1 MDKIENPKINKE
13 SNQKQKKEE
22 SNENILKLIYI
33 LLLYGFFLLAGIY
46 EEKIYK
52 NTYSYLNNETG
63 ETVKSKFH
71 SPTIA
76 LFITSIS
83 SLIFSSI
90 GYTFQLNKL
99 KDKTVNPFTIID
111 RIILGSLYILSQ
123 YTSQWSLQFLDFIIK
138 VVGKSC
144 KSASMMIVNILYNL
158 PGISFLFNKILN
170 VKNNKTKSEITINDI
185 IKVSL
190 TTGSVLLFNLSG
202 KKGSD
207 NDIKNNFN
215 LPLGIG
221 LLLFSLICDALL
233 GIKEKIIINDIH
245 NNDKFEGYEK
255 VISWE
260 YMRLFSIISLIFCT
274 ISILNGILF
283 LDYGNV
289 FKFIFSSKEL
299 LSNLILHSLLASL
312 GQVIIFISLEK
323 YGPLTLS
330 MITSIRKVLSITLSI
345 IVFGKSITFIQTIS
359 LLMAITVI
367 FWEIFDKQK
376 PNKGKKD

>member
-1 MDKIENPKINKE
+1 MDKIENPKIKNDKNPE
-13 SNQKQKKEE
+13 LKKEE
-22 SNENILKLIYI
+22 SNENITKFIYI
-33 LLLYGFFLLAGIY
+33 LFLYTFFILAGIY

-52 NTYSYLNNETG
+52 NTYSYINNETG

-90 GYTFQLNKL
+90 GYTIQINKL
-99 KDKTVNPFTIID
+99 KDKTVNPFTFID
-111 RIILGSLYILSQ
+111 RIILGTLYILSQ
-123 YTSQWSLQFLDFIIK
+123 LTAQSSLQFLDFIIK
-138 VVGKSC
+138 VIGKSC
-144 KSASMMIVNILYNL
+144 KSASMMIVNILYSL
-158 PGISFLFNKILN
+158 PGIGFLFNKLLN
-170 VKNNKTKSEITINDI
+170 VKNNKSKIEITLNDI
-185 IKVSL
+185 FKVSL

-202 KKGSD
+202 KKKSED
-207 NDIKNNFN
+207 NIKNNDH
-215 LPLGIG
+215 LPIGIG

-245 NNDKFEGYEK
+245 NNEKFQGYEK
-255 VISWE
+255 VVSWE
-260 YMRLFSIISLIFCT
+260 YMRLFSFISLIFCST
-274 ISILNGILF
+274 SIINGILF
-283 LDYGNV
+283 LDYAKI
-289 FKFIFSSKEL
+289 FKFIFASKEL
-299 LSNLILHSLLASL
+299 LIDLIMHSLLASL

-330 MITSIRKVLSITLSI
+330 MITSIRKVLSITFSI
-345 IVFGKSITFIQTIS
+345 IVFGKSISFIQTIS

-376 PNKGKKD
+376 TKEKKN

>member
-207 NDIKNNFN
+207 NDIKNNFY

-283 LDYGNV
+283 LGYGNV

>member
-1 MDKIENPKINKE
+1 MDKIENPKIKNDKNPE
-13 SNQKQKKEE
+13 LKKEE
-22 SNENILKLIYI
+22 SNENITKFIYI
-33 LLLYGFFLLAGIY
+33 LFLYTFFILAGIY

-52 NTYSYLNNETG
+52 NTYSYINNETG

-90 GYTFQLNKL
+90 GYTIQINKL
-99 KDKTVNPFTIID
+99 KDKTVNPFTFID
-111 RIILGSLYILSQ
+111 RIILGTLYILSQ
-123 YTSQWSLQFLDFIIK
+123 LTAQSSLQFLDFIIK
-138 VVGKSC
+138 VIGKSC
-144 KSASMMIVNILYNL
+144 KSASMMIVNILYSL
-158 PGISFLFNKILN
+158 PGIGFLFNKLLN
-170 VKNNKTKSEITINDI
+170 VKNNKSKIEITLNDI
-185 IKVSL
+185 FKVSL

-202 KKGSD
+202 KKKNDD
-207 NDIKNNFN
+207 NIKNNYY

-245 NNDKFEGYEK
+245 NNEKFQGYEK
-255 VISWE
+255 VVSWE
-260 YMRLFSIISLIFCT
+260 YMRLFSFISLIFCST
-274 ISILNGILF
+274 SIINGILF
-283 LDYGNV
+283 LDYAKI
-289 FKFIFSSKEL
+289 FKFIFASKEL
-299 LSNLILHSLLASL
+299 LIDLIMHSLLASL

-330 MITSIRKVLSITLSI
+330 MITSIRKVLSITFSI
-345 IVFGKSITFIQTIS
+345 IVFGKSISFIQTIS

-367 FWEIFDKQK
+367 FMEIFDKQK
-376 PNKGKKD
+376 NKKKKD

>member
-1 MDKIENPKINKE
+1 MDKIENPKIKNDKNPE
-13 SNQKQKKEE
+13 LKKEE
-22 SNENILKLIYI
+22 SNENITKFIYI
-33 LLLYGFFLLAGIY
+33 LFLYTFFILAGIY

-52 NTYSYLNNETG
+52 NTYSYINNETG

-90 GYTFQLNKL
+90 GYTIQINKL
-99 KDKTVNPFTIID
+99 KDKTVNPFTFID
-111 RIILGSLYILSQ
+111 RIILGTLYILSQ
-123 YTSQWSLQFLDFIIK
+123 LTAQSSLQFLDFIIK
-138 VVGKSC
+138 VIGKSC
-144 KSASMMIVNILYNL
+144 KSASMMIVNILYSL
-158 PGISFLFNKILN
+158 PGIGFLFNKLLN
-170 VKNNKTKSEITINDI
+170 VKNNKSKSEITLNDI
-185 IKVSL
+185 FKVSL

-202 KKGSD
+202 KKKNDD
-207 NDIKNNFN
+207 NIKNNYY

-245 NNDKFEGYEK
+245 NNEKFQGYEK
-255 VISWE
+255 VVSWE
-260 YMRLFSIISLIFCT
+260 YMRLFSFISLIFCST
-274 ISILNGILF
+274 SIINGILF
-283 LDYGNV
+283 LDYAKI
-289 FKFIFSSKEL
+289 FKFIFASKEL
-299 LSNLILHSLLASL
+299 LIDLIMHSLLASL

-330 MITSIRKVLSITLSI
+330 MITSIRKVISITFSI
-345 IVFGKSITFIQTIS
+345 IVFGKSISFIQTIS

-367 FWEIFDKQK
+367 FMEIFDKQK
-376 PNKGKKD
+376 NKKKKD

>member
-207 NDIKNNFN
+207 NDIKNNFY

-330 MITSIRKVLSITLSI
+330 MITSIRKVLSITFSI
-345 IVFGKSITFIQTIS
+345 IVFGKSISFIQTIS

-367 FWEIFDKQK
+367 FMEIFDKQK
-376 PNKGKKD
+376 NKKKKD

>member
-1 MDKIENPKINKE
+1 MDKIENPKIKNDKNPE
-13 SNQKQKKEE
+13 LKKEE
-22 SNENILKLIYI
+22 SNENITKFIYI
-33 LLLYGFFLLAGIY
+33 LFLYTFFILAGIY

-52 NTYSYLNNETG
+52 NTYSYINNETG

-90 GYTFQLNKL
+90 GYTIQINKL
-99 KDKTVNPFTIID
+99 KDKTVNPFTFID
-111 RIILGSLYILSQ
+111 RIILGTLYILSQ
-123 YTSQWSLQFLDFIIK
+123 LTAQSSLQFLDFIIK
-138 VVGKSC
+138 VIGKSC
-144 KSASMMIVNILYNL
+144 KSASMMIVNILYSL
-158 PGISFLFNKILN
+158 PGIGFLFNKLLN
-170 VKNNKTKSEITINDI
+170 VKNNKSKSEITLNDI
-185 IKVSL
+185 FKVSL

-202 KKGSD
+202 KKKSED
-207 NDIKNNFN
+207 NIKNNDH
-215 LPLGIG
+215 LPIGIG

-245 NNDKFEGYEK
+245 NNEKFQGYEK
-255 VISWE
+255 VVSWE
-260 YMRLFSIISLIFCT
+260 YMRLFSIISLVFCT
-274 ISILNGILF
+274 TSIINGILF
-283 LDYGNV
+283 MDYGKI
-289 FKFIFSSKEL
+289 FKFVFSSKEL
-299 LSNLILHSLLASL
+299 LSDLILHSLLASL

-330 MITSIRKVLSITLSI
+330 MITSIRKVLTITLSI
-345 IVFGKSITFIQTIS
+345 VVFGKSMTLIQTIS

-376 PNKGKKD
+376 TKEKKN

>member
-207 NDIKNNFN
+207 NDIKNNFY

>member
-207 NDIKNNFN
+207 NDIKNNFY

-330 MITSIRKVLSITLSI
+330 MITSIRKVLTITLSI
-345 IVFGKSITFIQTIS
+345 VVFGKSMTLIQTIS

-376 PNKGKKD
+376 TKEKKN

>member
-1 MDKIENPKINKE
+1 MDKIENPKIKNDKNPE
-13 SNQKQKKEE
+13 LKKEE
-22 SNENILKLIYI
+22 SNENITKFIYI
-33 LLLYGFFLLAGIY
+33 LFLYTFFILAGIY

-52 NTYSYLNNETG
+52 NTYSYINNETG

-90 GYTFQLNKL
+90 GYTIQINKL
-99 KDKTVNPFTIID
+99 KDKTVNPFTFID
-111 RIILGSLYILSQ
+111 RIILGTLYILSQ
-123 YTSQWSLQFLDFIIK
+123 LTAQSSLQFLDFIIK
-138 VVGKSC
+138 VIGKSC
-144 KSASMMIVNILYNL
+144 KSASMMIVNILYSL
-158 PGISFLFNKILN
+158 PGIGFLFNKLLN
-170 VKNNKTKSEITINDI
+170 VKNNKSKIEITLNDI
-185 IKVSL
+185 FKVSL

-202 KKGSD
+202 KKKSED
-207 NDIKNNFN
+207 NIKNNDH

-245 NNDKFEGYEK
+245 NNEKFQGYEK
-255 VISWE
+255 VVSWE
-260 YMRLFSIISLIFCT
+260 YMRLFSFISLIFCST
-274 ISILNGILF
+274 SIINGILF
-283 LDYGNV
+283 LDYAKI
-289 FKFIFSSKEL
+289 FKFIFASKEL
-299 LSNLILHSLLASL
+299 LIDLIMHSLLASL

-330 MITSIRKVLSITLSI
+330 MITSIRKVLSITFSI
-345 IVFGKSITFIQTIS
+345 IVFGKSISFIQTIS

-367 FWEIFDKQK
+367 FMEIFDKQK
-376 PNKGKKD
+376 NKKKKD